1 MLLAKQMRQMFFVV
15 EVTSTYTDHCRTMIQ
30 HPFWKLGTQYVPV
43 VLSSDESVVGAATC
57 LIAP

>member
-15 EVTSTYTDHCRTMIQ
+15 EVTSTHTDHCRTMIQ

-43 VLSSDESVVGAATC
+43 VLSSASSWLALLHV
-57 LIAP
+57 